1 MHDLGDAL
9 VLKALL
15 LLFDKVGV
23 FYAAGSVVEHFNA
36 MRFCQFT
43 HRTHVSHRDR
53 LAAREVNR
61 HRQADIRNILCAFFI
76 NQLL

>member
-1 MHDLGDAL
+1 MDDRGDAL

-23 FYAAGSVVEHFNA
+23 FYAAGGIVEHFNA
-36 MRFCQFT
+36 VSFRQFA
-43 HRTHVSHRDR
+43 HRTHVSHRDW
-53 LAAREVNR
+53 LPAREVNR

-76 NQLL
+76 N